1 MRKVTKLPREEKW
14 YSLFTAVRFWSEKHD
29 RDDFN
34 LPLQILR
41 RLWYTAYEV
50 RMMQFRPFIYDT
62 AEQKVP
68 VAVEPMAP

>member
-1 MRKVTKLPREEKW
+1 M
-14 YSLFTAVRFWSEKHD
+14 RFWSEKHD